1 MTALFKQAQVYEK
14 QNNLT
19 SADMIY
25 EKIYTEYP
33 KGEFAQEAMYR
44 SGELFYSHEDYAGA
58 QKRFNKYIY
67 KYIDGKYFDAALFFC
82 GDCDLKLGRYDE
94 CVMLNTNLLS
104 KYPDGSYVYGANKN
118 LLSAYYEQEN
128 FIKALEVARL
138 LVKKYPEQAA
148 LDGVGSKLVQLEKIV
163 SGTDRSVAEKLN
175 EYEKAGKAGT
185 GRPQQSDI
193 SRKAQA

>member
-1 MTALFKQAQVYEK
+1 
-14 QNNLT
+14 
-19 SADMIY
+19 
-25 EKIYTEYP
+25 
-33 KGEFAQEAMYR
+33 
-44 SGELFYSHEDYAGA
+44 
-58 QKRFNKYIY
+58 
-67 KYIDGKYFDAALFFC
+67 
-82 GDCDLKLGRYDE
+82 
-94 CVMLNTNLLS
+94 MLNTNLLS

-185 GRPQQSDI
+185 YKGRKVGTELVALYANNEATMDDAVILAQELIASHSEESKDELILAAKNAEFLGDYCSHSNRYKQAGKYYLDAAQYYRGCNESE
-193 SRKAQA
+193 KAATCLYTAADS